1 MKKNNSHNYSTIK
14 PTILI
19 SIAYN
24 NIVYKKLRTILTVIG
39 IAIGIGS
46 IYFLLSFG
54 LGLQQLV
61 TNRVIGDQS
70 IRTIEVVPTN
80 SQILRLD
87 DVSVNRIKEI
97 SNISDTGSAYYFPGS
112 FKISNSESDGIVYGI
127 DKGYE
132 ELTYLNLIEGT
143 KISETKET
151 KPVII
156 NTSALKSIG
165 ISEEPNKMI
174 GKTVDIVVPLAKP
187 DNPSYT
193 YKETFTVVG
202 IIDSGSG
209 AEVFIPSE
217 IFKDQGIPNLTQLKV
232 GAQDVDSVPTI
243 RAQIESL
250 GFDTKSPVDTLN
262 EINKVFHILN
272 IVLVGFGGIGMIIAI
287 LGMFNTLTISL
298 LERTREIGLMIA
310 LGGRPIDMRK
320 IFIFEAL
327 ILSIFGSLIGVIG
340 AIILSWLV
348 NLILNILASQ
358 RGVEQSFSV
367 FSNNPFLIIG
377 VMLFMILVGLSVVIL
392 PAIRAQKINPIDALR
407 RE

>member
-1 MKKNNSHNYSTIK
+1 MKKNNLHNYSTIK
-14 PTILI
+14 STILI
-19 SIAYN
+19 SIAYK
-24 NIVYKKLRTILTVIG
+24 NIVYKKLRTILTVFG

-54 LGLQQLV
+54 LGLQHLV

-80 SQILRLD
+80 SQILKLD
-87 DVSVNRIKEI
+87 DVSVNRIKGI

-143 KISETKET
+143 KISESKEA
-151 KPVII
+151 KPIII

-165 ISEEPNKMI
+165 VTEEPNKVV
-174 GKTVDIVVPLAKP
+174 GKTVDIVVPLAKS

-202 IIDSGSG
+202 VIDSGSG
-209 AEVFIPSE
+209 AEIFIPSK

-243 RAQIESL
+243 RTQIESL

-327 ILSIFGSLIGVIG
+327 MLSILGSLIGVIG

-377 VMLFMILVGLSVVIL
+377 VILFMIVVGLSVVIL

>member
-1 MKKNNSHNYSTIK
+1 M
-14 PTILI
+14 
-19 SIAYN
+19 
-24 NIVYKKLRTILTVIG
+24 
-39 IAIGIGS
+39 
-46 IYFLLSFG
+46 
-54 LGLQQLV
+54 
-61 TNRVIGDQS
+61 
-70 IRTIEVVPTN
+70 
-80 SQILRLD
+80 
-87 DVSVNRIKEI
+87 
-97 SNISDTGSAYYFPGS
+97 
-112 FKISNSESDGIVYGI
+112 
-127 DKGYE
+127 
-132 ELTYLNLIEGT
+132 
-143 KISETKET
+143 
-151 KPVII
+151 
-156 NTSALKSIG
+156 
-165 ISEEPNKMI
+165 
-174 GKTVDIVVPLAKP
+174 PLAKSN
-187 DNPSYT
+187 NPSYT

-202 IIDSGSG
+202 VIDSGSG
-209 AEVFIPSE
+209 AEIFIPSK
-217 IFKDQGIPNLTQLKV
+217 IFKEQGIPNLTQLKV
-232 GAQDVDSVPTI
+232 GAQDVHSVPTI
-243 RAQIESL
+243 RTQIESL

-327 ILSIFGSLIGVIG
+327 MLSILGSLIGVMG

-377 VMLFMILVGLSVVIL
+377 VIIFMIVVGLSVVIL

>member
-1 MKKNNSHNYSTIK
+1 MKKNNLHTYSTIK
-14 PTILI
+14 STILI
-19 SIAYN
+19 SIAYK
-24 NIVYKKLRTILTVIG
+24 NIVYKKLRTILTVFG

-54 LGLQQLV
+54 LGLQHLV

-80 SQILRLD
+80 SQILKLD

-143 KISETKET
+143 KISESKEA
-151 KPVII
+151 KPIII

-165 ISEEPNKMI
+165 VTEEPRQVI
-174 GKTVDIVVPLAKP
+174 GKTVDIVVPLAKSN
-187 DNPSYT
+187 NPSYT

-202 IIDSGSG
+202 VIDSGSG
-209 AEVFIPSE
+209 AEIFIPSK
-217 IFKDQGIPNLTQLKV
+217 IFKEQGIPNLTQLKV
-232 GAQDVDSVPTI
+232 GAQDVNSVPTI
-243 RAQIESL
+243 RTQIESL

-327 ILSIFGSLIGVIG
+327 MLSILGSLIGVMG

-377 VMLFMILVGLSVVIL
+377 VIIFMIVVGLSVVIL